1 MWRTGAGLVQGWWWC
16 RPDGG
21 GAELASRVPLA
32 HVEIFESFQI
42 KDQESGMAVKKA
54 KKKGKTVSVMSHN
67 TSGVLKVASLC
78 MCLCG
83 CVMDA

>member
-1 MWRTGAGLVQGWWWC
+1 M
-16 RPDGG
+16 
-21 GAELASRVPLA
+21 A
-32 HVEIFESFQI
+32 HVEISNFLQI
-42 KDQESGMAVKKA
+42 KDQESGMAVKRA
-54 KKKGKTVSVMSHN
+54 KKKGKAVSVMSHN